1 MKYDMTEEEIDEQ
14 IKITEQQFNDVM
26 NMEVDCYESVVKKQ
40 KLLTNLKKQIDSLVC
55 VLEVEHFLENGPNG
69 QDPE

>member
-1 MKYDMTEEEIDEQ
+1 MKYDMTEQEIDDQ

-26 NMEVDCYESVVKKQ
+26 NMEVDSYESIVKKQ

>member
-26 NMEVDCYESVVKKQ
+26 NMEVDCYESIVKKQ

>member
-1 MKYDMTEEEIDEQ
+1 MTEEEIDEQ

-26 NMEVDCYESVVKKQ
+26 NMEVDCYESIVKKQ

>member
-1 MKYDMTEEEIDEQ
+1 MTEEEIDEQ

-26 NMEVDCYESVVKKQ
+26 NLKVACYEAVVIKQ
-40 KLLTNLKKQIDSLVC
+40 KLLTILKKQIDSLVC

>member
-1 MKYDMTEEEIDEQ
+1 MKYDMTEQEIDDQ

-26 NMEVDCYESVVKKQ
+26 NMEVDSYESTVKKQ

>member
-1 MKYDMTEEEIDEQ
+1 MKYDMTEQEIDDQ

-26 NMEVDCYESVVKKQ
+26 NMEVDCYESIVKKQ

-55 VLEVEHFLENGPNG
+55 VLEVEHFLEHGPNG

>member
-26 NMEVDCYESVVKKQ
+26 NMEVDCNESIVKKQ

>member
-1 MKYDMTEEEIDEQ
+1 MTEQEIDDQ

-26 NMEVDCYESVVKKQ
+26 NMEVDSYESIVKKQ

>member
-1 MKYDMTEEEIDEQ
+1 
-14 IKITEQQFNDVM
+14 M
-26 NMEVDCYESVVKKQ
+26 NMEVDCNESIVKKQ

>member
-1 MKYDMTEEEIDEQ
+1 MTEEEIDEQ

-26 NMEVDCYESVVKKQ
+26 NMKVACYKSVAIQQ
-40 KLLTNLKKQIDSLVC
+40 KLLTILKKQIDSLVC

>member
-26 NMEVDCYESVVKKQ
+26 NMEVACYESVVKKQ

>member
-1 MKYDMTEEEIDEQ
+1 MIYNMTKEELDHQFE
-14 IKITEQQFNDVM
+14 ITEKTFDQIM
-26 NMEVDCYESVVKKQ
+26 NMKTDCYESVLKKQ

-55 VLEVEHFLENGPNG
+55 VLEVEHFLENGPQG